1 MSIPGGSAPGV
12 PPRPLRVRWL
22 GQVPYGEALD
32 LQHALF
38 AEGSDDWLLL
48 LEHPHVYTMGARAD
62 EANVLVDP
70 VSVGADLVR
79 ADRGGDV
86 TYHGPGQLV
95 GYPIL
100 SVPGK
105 RGGGMA
111 DTVAYV
117 CSVEQLVID
126 TLGDLGL
133 GDVGRLKEYPGVWVE
148 PDSSNPRKIAA
159 IGVRLS
165 RGRSMHGF
173 ALNVSPQMDMFSHI
187 VPCGIADKAVTS
199 LQAEGIDVSMREV
212 VDALVARALERWAPD
227 GRPWERADVVW
238 RDRSVGDDDLSAFS
252 RGLGAGAPVRTASDH
267 GVSADSGTV
276 IEGPSL
282 RLRGRLAEAGVVGG
296 LAVDERKPEWLRA
309 RLDLTGRPLELKRT
323 LRELSLV
330 TVCEEA
336 GCPNLSECWAD
347 GTATFMINGERCTR
361 ACGFCLVDT
370 RRPEPLDP
378 GEPDRIAE
386 AVARMGLG
394 FAVVTTVARDDL
406 DDEGAGAMAA
416 TVRAIRARVPGT
428 QVEVLIS
435 DCRGRAEAL
444 DLIFESR
451 PDVLNHNVE
460 TVPRLQRAVRP
471 SAGYARSLAVL
482 ARARAAG
489 LTTKSGLVVGMG
501 ETDEEIGATLADLAG
516 IGVSIVTIGQYLR
529 PTSNHLAVSR
539 WVTPE
544 QFARYKELGEA
555 MGIDHV
561 ESSPLTRSSY
571 HARQAADAAESGQ

>member
-1 MSIPGGSAPGV
+1 MGAPGGSATV
-12 PPRPLRVRWL
+12 APPRPLRVRWL
-22 GQVPYGEALD
+22 GRVPYGEALD

-38 AEGSDDWLLL
+38 ARGADDWLLL

-62 EANVLVDP
+62 AANVLVDP
-70 VSVGADLVR
+70 RSVGAELVR

-133 GDVGRLKEYPGVWVE
+133 ADVGRLTKYPGVWVA
-148 PDSSNPRKIAA
+148 PDSDNPRKIAA
-159 IGVRLS
+159 IGVRLT

-187 VPCGIADKAVTS
+187 VPCGITDKAVTS
-199 LQAEGIDVSMREV
+199 LAAEGIDVSVREV
-212 VDALVARALERWAPD
+212 VDALVARAVDAWAPD

-238 RDRSVGDDDLSAFS
+238 RDPSRGDEDLSAFS

-267 GVSADSGTV
+267 GVRADATTV
-276 IEGPSL
+276 IDGPSL
-282 RLRGRLAEAGVVGG
+282 RLRGRLAEAGVSGG
-296 LAVDERKPEWLRA
+296 LAVDERKPDWLRA

-323 LRELSLV
+323 LRDLSLV

-378 GEPDRIAE
+378 DEPARIAE
-386 AVARMGLG
+386 AVERMGLG

-416 TVRAIRARVPGT
+416 TVRAIRDRVPGT
-428 QVEVLIS
+428 QIEVLIS
-435 DCRGRAEAL
+435 DCRGRADAL
-444 DLIFESR
+444 DLIIDAR

-501 ETDEEIGATLADLAG
+501 ETDEEIVATLADLAG

-539 WVTPE
+539 WVTPD
-544 QFARYKELGEA
+544 QFATYKDLGEA

-571 HARQAADAAESGQ
+571 HARQAADAAEAGR